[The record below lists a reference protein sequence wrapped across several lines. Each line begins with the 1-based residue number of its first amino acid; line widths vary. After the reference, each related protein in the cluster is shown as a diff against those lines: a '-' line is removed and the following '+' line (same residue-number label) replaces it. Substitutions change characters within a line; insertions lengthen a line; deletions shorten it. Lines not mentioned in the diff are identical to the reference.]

1 MSGVS
6 RRMTRREFLKS
17 SAAMAA
23 LGAAAVAC
31 QVGGGPTPSPT
42 GRAVRQKTV
51 RFAMS
56 GAPTPADTAD
66 PAFATS
72 QHDGRLATA
81 VYEQLAR
88 YDESLKATPWLA
100 ESWEPN
106 DRGDVWTFRLREG
119 VTFHDGSPLTAGDV
133 VYTFQRLI
141 DPKNETPATGLLTF
155 LDPDGIE
162 AVDDLTVRFTLP
174 DPMADLPLALIT
186 RQSYIVKEGATSEE
200 LKSAAN
206 GTGPFRLEEF
216 TPGETPTVFVR
227 NERYWQAGLPKVDRF
242 ELISIPEPASRVAAL
257 QAGQVDIIEDPP
269 GTDIGR
275 LEAGPDTAVVVQE
288 KGNMEVI
295 AMQID
300 QPPFD
305 DERVRLA
312 MKYALDRDQ
321 MIQVVA
327 QGRAGPVNDIPI
339 PSILE
344 FALQDPPRERDVE
357 RAKSLLAE
365 AGYAD
370 GLEVTLAV
378 SDVQARFMEYATA
391 YKAMAADA
399 GIDVKLDVR
408 PADTYWDEVWLKVP
422 MFVSA
427 WIARPTDAMLA
438 LLFPSDAAWNET
450 HWRRPDWDRRF
461 ALARR
466 TLDYERR
473 AALYEELQRE
483 IVDEGGYLVA
493 YMVQTLGAIS
503 RRVTGWKPSGTFFED
518 FASIDLAV

>member
-1 MSGVS
+1 
-6 RRMTRREFLKS
+6 
-17 SAAMAA
+17 
-23 LGAAAVAC
+23 
-31 QVGGGPTPSPT
+31 
-42 GRAVRQKTV
+42 
-51 RFAMS
+51 
-56 GAPTPADTAD
+56 
-66 PAFATS
+66 
-72 QHDGRLATA
+72 
-81 VYEQLAR
+81 
-88 YDESLKATPWLA
+88 
-100 ESWEPN
+100 
-106 DRGDVWTFRLREG
+106 
-119 VTFHDGSPLTAGDV
+119 
-133 VYTFQRLI
+133 
-141 DPKNETPATGLLTF
+141 
-155 LDPDGIE
+155 
-162 AVDDLTVRFTLP
+162 
-174 DPMADLPLALIT
+174 
-186 RQSYIVKEGATSEE
+186 
-200 LKSAAN
+200 
-206 GTGPFRLEEF
+206 
-216 TPGETPTVFVR
+216 
-227 NERYWQAGLPKVDRF
+227 
-242 ELISIPEPASRVAAL
+242 
-257 QAGQVDIIEDPP
+257 
-269 GTDIGR
+269 
-275 LEAGPDTAVVVQE
+275 
-288 KGNMEVI
+288 MEVI

-357 RAKSLLAE
+357 RARSLLAE

-408 PADTYWDEVWLKVP
+408 PADTYWDEVWLQVP

-450 HWRRPDWDRRF
+450 HWKRPDWDRRF

-466 TLDYERR
+466 SLDYDRR

-493 YMVQTLGAIS
+493 YMVQTLGAI
-503 RRVTGWKPSGTFFED
+503 RRNVTGWKPSGTFFED
-518 FASIDLAV
+518 FASIDLAA